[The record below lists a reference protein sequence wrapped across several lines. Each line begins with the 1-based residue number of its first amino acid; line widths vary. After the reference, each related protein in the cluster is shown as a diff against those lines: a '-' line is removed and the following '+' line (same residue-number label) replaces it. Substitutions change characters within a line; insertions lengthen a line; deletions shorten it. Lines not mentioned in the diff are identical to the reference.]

1 MKRRTFLKSS
11 AAVSAGA
18 LLSNSQAS
26 SINGVKF
33 PTHAPKVKRVIH
45 LYMAGGMS
53 HLETFDPKPMLA
65 KMDGKAMPDSM
76 TKGMQL
82 AQLQG
87 QKLVCFGPRFKFKKY
102 GQSGLEISEAL
113 PHIGSVA
120 DDICVIRSMINEQ
133 INHDPAH
140 TVMNTGGI
148 LNGRPSIGSWVNY
161 ALGSENDSLP
171 GYVVMSSE
179 GGGQAQPISTR
190 QWNNGFL
197 PGKFQ
202 GVKFNA
208 AGDPVY
214 YIGNPKG
221 VSRDQQGDTIDTLNK
236 LNRMLKERRNDAD
249 ISTRISQYELAF
261 RMQQSIPELAD
272 MSKEPKEILDLYGCE
287 KPGDGS
293 FASNCLLARRMAER
307 GVRYI
312 QLYHRGW
319 DHHGGIENGVKKAAS
334 YTDKATAGLIQD
346 LKKRDMLKDTLII
359 FGTEF
364 GRTPMSQGGSG
375 RDHHMNCFSHFL
387 CGGGIKGGMTYGETD
402 DLGYGVADKPVHVRD
417 LHATILH
424 LLGIDEKRLT
434 VRFQG
439 LDQRLTGVEPAKV
452 VKGILA

>member
-1 MKRRTFLKSS
+1 
-11 AAVSAGA
+11 
-18 LLSNSQAS
+18 
-26 SINGVKF
+26 
-33 PTHAPKVKRVIH
+33 
-45 LYMAGGMS
+45 MAGGMS
-53 HLETFDPKPMLA
+53 HLESFDYKPELA
-65 KMDGKAMPDSM
+65 KMHGKPMPQSM
-76 TKGMQL
+76 TKGQQL

-87 QKLVCFGPRFKFKKY
+87 KKLNCFAPQFKFKKY
-102 GQSGLEISEAL
+102 GQSGQHISEML

-120 DDICVIRSMINEQ
+120 DDIAIIRSMKNEQ

-161 ALGSENDSLP
+161 ALGTENDSLP

-202 GVKFNA
+202 GVKFNST
-208 AGDPVY
+208 GDPVY
-214 YIGNPKG
+214 YISNPAG
-221 VSRDQQGDTIDTLNK
+221 VSKDQQGEMIATLNK
-236 LNRMLKERRNDAD
+236 MNRLLKERRNDPE
-249 ISTRISQYELAF
+249 ISTRISQYELAY
-261 RMQQSIPELAD
+261 RMQQSVPELTNMKD
-272 MSKEPKEILDLYGCE
+272 EPQKILDMYGCK

-319 DHHGGIENGVKKAAS
+319 DHHGGIVNGFKKAAS
-334 YTDKATAGLIQD
+334 LTDQPTAALIKD
-346 LKKRDMLKDTLII
+346 LKERDMLKDTLIL

-375 RDHHMNCFSHFL
+375 RDHHMNCMSMFL
-387 CGGGIKGGMTYGETD
+387 AGGGIKGGISHGESD
-402 DLGYGVADKPVHVRD
+402 DFGYQVVKDTVHVRD

-424 LLGIDEKRLT
+424 LLGLDHMRLT
-434 VRFQG
+434 IKFQG
-439 LDQRLTGVEPAKV
+439 LDVRLTGVEPAKV
-452 VKGILA
+452 IKPLLA

>member
-1 MKRRTFLKSS
+1 MKRRTFLQSS
-11 AAVSAGA
+11 AVVAAGS
-18 LLSNSQAS
+18 LLSQSQAS
-26 SINGVKF
+26 NINGVKF
-33 PTHAPKVKRVIH
+33 PTHAPKIKRVIH

-53 HLETFDPKPMLA
+53 HLETFDPKPMLT
-65 KMDGKAMPDSM
+65 KMDGKVMPESM

-87 QKLVCFGPRFKFKKY
+87 KALKCFGPRFKFKKC
-102 GQSGLEISEAL
+102 GNSGIEISEAL
-113 PHIGSVA
+113 PHIGSIA
-120 DDICVIRSMINEQ
+120 DDICVIKSMKNDQ

-148 LNGRPSIGSWVNY
+148 LNGRPSIGSWVTY

-197 PGKFQ
+197 PGRFQ
-202 GVKFNA
+202 GVKLNA
-208 AGDPVY
+208 SGDPVY
-214 YIGNPKG
+214 YISNPKG
-221 VSRDQQGDTIDTLNK
+221 VSREQQGKTIDTLNK
-236 LNRMLKERRNDAD
+236 MNRLLKDQRNDSD
-249 ISTRISQYELAF
+249 ISTRIAQYELAY
-261 RMQQSIPELAD
+261 RMQQSIPELANMSDEPQRVLD
-272 MSKEPKEILDLYGCE
+272 MYGCK

-319 DHHGGIENGVKKAAS
+319 DHHGGVEGGVKKAAS
-334 YTDKATAGLIQD
+334 FTDQATAGLIKD
-346 LKKRDMLKDTLII
+346 LKERDMLKDTLII

-375 RDHHMNCFSHFL
+375 RDHHMNAFSTFL
-387 CGGGIKGGMTYGETD
+387 AGGGIKGGMTYGETD
-402 DLGYGVADKPVHVRD
+402 DLGYLVAEDPVHVRD

-424 LLGIDEKRLT
+424 LLGIDEKRLS

-439 LDQRLTGVEPAKV
+439 LDQRLTGVEPAHVIK
-452 VKGILA
+452 KILT

>member
-33 PTHAPKVKRVIH
+33 PTHTPKVKRVIH

>member
-1 MKRRTFLKSS
+1 MDRRKFLQAS
-11 AAVSAGA
+11 AATGLSAS
-18 LLSNSQAS
+18 LLNNAQAAS
-26 SINGVKF
+26 HTKF
-33 PTHAPKVKRVIH
+33 PNFAPKVKRVIH

-53 HLETFDPKPMLA
+53 HLESFDNKPMLA
-65 KMDGKAMPDSM
+65 KMDGKPMPESF
-76 TKGMQL
+76 TKGQQL

-87 QKLVCFGPRFKFKKY
+87 KELKCFAPRFKFKKC
-102 GQSGLEISEAL
+102 GLSGLEISEKL

-120 DDICVIRSMINEQ
+120 DDICVINSMKNEQ

-161 ALGSENDSLP
+161 ALGTENDSLP

-197 PGKFQ
+197 PGRFQ
-202 GVKFNA
+202 GVKFNSV
-208 AGDPVY
+208 GDAVY
-214 YIGNPKG
+214 YINNPKG
-221 VSRDQQGDTIDTLNK
+221 VTRQQQGDMIETLNK
-236 LNRMLKERRNDAD
+236 MNRLLKDNRNDPE
-249 ISTRISQYELAF
+249 ISTRISQYELAY
-261 RMQQSIPELAD
+261 RMQESIPELSD
-272 MSKEPKEILDLYGCE
+272 MKNEPQHVLDMYGC

-319 DHHGGIENGVKKAAS
+319 DHHGGIEEGFQKAAG
-334 YTDKATAGLIQD
+334 YTDQATAALIKD
-346 LKKRDMLKDTLII
+346 LKQREMLKDTLII

-375 RDHHMNCFSHFL
+375 RDHHMNCFSTFL
-387 CGGGIKGGMTYGETD
+387 AGGGIKGGIKYGESD
-402 DLGYGVADKPVHVRD
+402 EFGYGSVKDTVHVRD

-424 LLGIDEKRLT
+424 LLGIDHHKLS

-439 LDQRLTGVEPAKV
+439 LDQRLTGVDPARV
-452 VKGILA
+452 IKGVLI

>member
-1 MKRRTFLKSS
+1 MERRTFLKSS
-11 AAVSAGA
+11 AALSAASLAGNSFA
-18 LLSNSQAS
+18 SN
-26 SINGVKF
+26 INGVKF
-33 PTHAPKVKRVIH
+33 PTHQPKIKRVIH

-53 HLETFDPKPMLA
+53 HLETFDPKPMLG
-65 KMDGKAMPDSM
+65 KMDGKGMPESM

-87 QKLVCFGPRFKFKKY
+87 QALKCFGPRFKFNKC
-102 GQSGLEISEAL
+102 GQSGIEVSEAL
-113 PHIGSVA
+113 PHIGSIA
-120 DDICVIRSMINEQ
+120 DEICVIRSMINEQ

-148 LNGRPSIGSWVNY
+148 LNGRPSIGSWVLY

-197 PGKFQ
+197 PGRFQ

-208 AGDPVY
+208 TGDPVY

-221 VSRDQQGDTIDTLNK
+221 VSRNQQGDMIETVNK
-236 LNRMLKERRNDAD
+236 LNRLLKDRRNDPD

-272 MSKEPKEILDLYGCE
+272 MSDESKETLDLYGCK

-319 DHHGGIENGVKKAAS
+319 DHHGGIENGVKTAAGL
-334 YTDKATAGLIQD
+334 TDQATAGLIKD
-346 LKKRDMLKDTLII
+346 LKQRDMLKDTLII

-375 RDHHMNCFSHFL
+375 RDHHMNCFSTFL
-387 CGGGIKGGMTYGETD
+387 CGGGIKGGMTYGATD
-402 DLGYGVADKPVHVRD
+402 DLGYVVAENPVHVRD

-424 LLGIDEKRLT
+424 LLGIEHTRLS

-452 VKGILA
+452 IKKILS

>member
-1 MKRRTFLKSS
+1 LNNAQ
-11 AAVSAGA
+11 AASG
-18 LLSNSQAS
+18 SQ
-26 SINGVKF
+26 F
-33 PTHAPKVKRVIH
+33 PNHTPKIKRVIH

-53 HLETFDPKPMLA
+53 HLESFDNKPQLA
-65 KMDGKAMPDSM
+65 KMDGKEMPESF
-76 TKGMQL
+76 TKGQQL

-87 QKLVCFGPRFKFKKY
+87 KKLMCFGPRFKFKKH
-102 GQSGLEISEAL
+102 GQSGLEISEKL
-113 PHIGSVA
+113 PHIGSLA
-120 DDICVIRSMINEQ
+120 DDLCVINSMKNEQ

-161 ALGSENDSLP
+161 ALGTENDSLP

-179 GGGQAQPISTR
+179 GGGQAQPLSTR

-197 PGKFQ
+197 PGRFQ
-202 GVKFNA
+202 GVKFNSV
-208 AGDPVY
+208 GDAVY
-214 YIGNPKG
+214 YINNPKG
-221 VSRDQQGDTIDTLNK
+221 VSRQQQGDMIETLNK
-236 LNRMLKERRNDAD
+236 MNRLLKSERNDPE
-249 ISTRISQYELAF
+249 ITTRIAQYELAY
-261 RMQQSIPELAD
+261 RMQQSIPELGD
-272 MSKEPKEILDLYGCE
+272 MSKESQKTLDAYGC

-319 DHHGGIENGVKKAAS
+319 DHHGGIEKNFQTAARL
-334 YTDKATAGLIQD
+334 TDQATAALIND
-346 LKKRDMLKDTLII
+346 LKQRDMLKDTLII

-375 RDHHMNCFSHFL
+375 RDHHMNAFSTVL
-387 CGGGIKGGMTYGETD
+387 CGGGIKGGMKYGETD
-402 DLGYGVADKPVHVRD
+402 EFGYGTVKDTVHVRD

-424 LLGIDEKRLT
+424 LLGLDHHKLS

-439 LDQRLTGVEPAKV
+439 LDQRLTGVEPAHVLK
-452 VKGILA
+452 KILS

>member
-1 MKRRTFLKSS
+1 MERRTFLKSS
-11 AAVSAGA
+11 AALTAASM
-18 LLSNSQAS
+18 LSQSRAS
-26 SINGVKF
+26 NINGVKF
-33 PTHAPKVKRVIH
+33 PTHTPKIKRVIH

-53 HLETFDPKPMLA
+53 HLETFDSKPMLA
-65 KMDGKAMPDSM
+65 KMDGKTMPESM

-87 QKLVCFGPRFKFKKY
+87 KALKCFGPRFKFKKC
-102 GQSGLEISEAL
+102 GQSGIEISEAL
-113 PHIGSVA
+113 PHIGSIA
-120 DDICVIRSMINEQ
+120 DEICVIRSMKNDQ

-148 LNGRPSIGSWVNY
+148 LNGRPSIGSWVTY

-197 PGKFQ
+197 PGRFQ

-208 AGDPVY
+208 SGDPVY
-214 YIGNPKG
+214 YISNPKG
-221 VSRDQQGDTIDTLNK
+221 VSREQQGKTIDALNK
-236 LNRMLKERRNDAD
+236 MNRLLKDERHDAD
-249 ISTRISQYELAF
+249 ISTRIAQYELAY

-272 MSKEPKEILDLYGCE
+272 MSDEPQKVLDMYGCK

-319 DHHGGIENGVKKAAS
+319 DHHGGVEAGVKKAAS
-334 YTDKATAGLIQD
+334 LTDQATAGLIKD
-346 LKKRDMLKDTLII
+346 LKERDMLKDTLII

-375 RDHHMNCFSHFL
+375 RDHHMNAFSTFL
-387 CGGGIKGGMTYGETD
+387 AGGGIKGGMTYGETD
-402 DLGYGVADKPVHVRD
+402 DLGYLVAQDPVHVRD

-424 LLGIDEKRLT
+424 LLGIDEKRLS

-439 LDQRLTGVEPAKV
+439 LDQRLTGVEPAHVLK
-452 VKGILA
+452 KILV

>member
-1 MKRRTFLKSS
+1 MNRRNFIK
-11 AAVSAGA
+11 AAAATGATTSLVNNVQAEAGA
-18 LLSNSQAS
+18 
-26 SINGVKF
+26 KF
-33 PTHAPKVKRVIH
+33 PNFGPKIKRVIH

-53 HLETFDPKPMLA
+53 HLETFDNKPVLA
-65 KMDGKAMPDSM
+65 KMHGKAMPESF
-76 TKGMQL
+76 TKGQQL

-87 QKLVCFGPRFKFKKY
+87 QKLMCFGPRFKFKKH
-102 GQSGLEISEAL
+102 GQSGLEVSEAF

-120 DDICVIRSMINEQ
+120 DDLCIIKSKKNEQ

-161 ALGSENDSLP
+161 ALGTENDSLP

-197 PGKFQ
+197 PGRFQ
-202 GVKFNA
+202 GVKFNSV
-208 AGDPVY
+208 GDAVY
-214 YIGNPKG
+214 YINNPAG
-221 VSRDQQGDTIDTLNK
+221 VSRQQQGDMIETLNK
-236 LNRMLKERRNDAD
+236 MNRLLKSNRNDAS
-249 ISTRISQYELAF
+249 INTRMAQYELAY
-261 RMQQSIPELAD
+261 RMQESIPELSDTSQESQTTLD
-272 MSKEPKEILDLYGCE
+272 MYGC

-319 DHHGGIENGVKKAAS
+319 DHHGGLEKGIKSAAS
-334 YTDKATAGLIQD
+334 YTDQATAALIKD
-346 LKKRDMLKDTLII
+346 LKQRDMLKDTLII

-364 GRTPMSQGGSG
+364 GRTPMSQGSGG
-375 RDHHMNCFSHFL
+375 RDHHMNCFSSFL
-387 CGGGIKGGMTYGETD
+387 CGGGIKGGMSYGESD
-402 DLGYGVADKPVHVRD
+402 EFGYGSVKDTVHVRD

-424 LLGIDEKRLT
+424 LLGIDHYKLT

-439 LDQRLTGVEPAKV
+439 LDVRLTGVEHAHVIKKV
-452 VKGILA
+452 LA

>member
-1 MKRRTFLKSS
+1 MDRRKFLQCSS
-11 AAVSAGA
+11 AAAAGSMLASNASAKV
-18 LLSNSQAS
+18 Q
-26 SINGVKF
+26 F
-33 PTHAPKVKRVIH
+33 PHHQPKVKRVIH

-53 HLETFDPKPMLA
+53 HLESFDYKPVLA
-65 KMDGKAMPDSM
+65 KMNGKAMPESK

-87 QKLVCFGPRFKFKKY
+87 KALKCFGPQFKFKQY
-102 GQSGLEISEAL
+102 GQSGQMISEML

-120 DDICVIRSMINEQ
+120 DDIAIVRSMTNEQ

-161 ALGSENDSLP
+161 ALGTENDSLP

-202 GVKFNA
+202 GVKFNSV
-208 AGDPVY
+208 GDPVY
-214 YIGNPKG
+214 YISNPKG
-221 VSRDQQGDTIDTLNK
+221 VARQQQGEMIETLNK
-236 LNRMLKERRNDAD
+236 MNRLLKEKQNDPE
-249 ISTRISQYELAF
+249 ISTRISQYELAY
-261 RMQQSIPELAD
+261 RMQQSIPELTD
-272 MSKEPKEILDLYGCE
+272 MKDEPQKILDMYGCK

-319 DHHGGIENGVKKAAS
+319 DHHGGIVNGFKRAAS
-334 YTDKATAGLIQD
+334 FTDQATAALIKD
-346 LKKRDMLKDTLII
+346 LKERDMLKDTLIL

-375 RDHHMNCFSHFL
+375 RDHHMNCFSMFL
-387 CGGGIKGGMTYGETD
+387 AGGGIKGGVSYGETD
-402 DLGYGVADKPVHVRD
+402 ELGYQVAKDAVHVRD

-424 LLGIDEKRLT
+424 LLGLDHMQLT

-439 LDQRLTGVEPAKV
+439 LDVRLTGVEPAKV
-452 VKGILA
+452 VKPILA

>member
-1 MKRRTFLKSS
+1 MNRRNFIK
-11 AAVSAGA
+11 AAAATGATTSLVNNVQAEAGA
-18 LLSNSQAS
+18 
-26 SINGVKF
+26 KF
-33 PTHAPKVKRVIH
+33 PNFGPKIKRVIH

-53 HLETFDPKPMLA
+53 HLETFDNKPVLA
-65 KMDGKAMPDSM
+65 KMHGKAMPESF
-76 TKGMQL
+76 TKGQQL

-87 QKLVCFGPRFKFKKY
+87 QKLMCFGPRFKFKKH
-102 GQSGLEISEAL
+102 GQSGLEVSEAF

-120 DDICVIRSMINEQ
+120 DDLCIIKSMKNEQ

-161 ALGSENDSLP
+161 ALGTENDSLP

-197 PGKFQ
+197 PGRFQ
-202 GVKFNA
+202 GVKFNSV
-208 AGDPVY
+208 GDAVY
-214 YIGNPKG
+214 YINNPAG
-221 VSRDQQGDTIDTLNK
+221 VSRQQQGDMIETLNK
-236 LNRMLKERRNDAD
+236 MNRLLKSNRNDAS
-249 ISTRISQYELAF
+249 INTRMAQYELAY
-261 RMQQSIPELAD
+261 RMQESIPELSDTSQESQTTLD
-272 MSKEPKEILDLYGCE
+272 MYGC

-319 DHHGGIENGVKKAAS
+319 DHHGGLEKGIKSAAS
-334 YTDKATAGLIQD
+334 YTDQATAALIKD
-346 LKKRDMLKDTLII
+346 LKQRDMLKDTLII

-364 GRTPMSQGGSG
+364 GRTPMSQGSGG
-375 RDHHMNCFSHFL
+375 RDHHMNCFSSFL
-387 CGGGIKGGMTYGETD
+387 CGGGIKGGMSYGESD
-402 DLGYGVADKPVHVRD
+402 EFGYGSVKDTVHVRD

-424 LLGIDEKRLT
+424 LLGIDHYKLT

-439 LDQRLTGVEPAKV
+439 LDVRLTGVEHAHVIKKV
-452 VKGILA
+452 LA